1 MSFSV
6 EDMGERVMVAE
17 EIRKLADLHEQGV
30 LTDEEFSKQKQ
41 LLLDGSPAPVQ
52 YAPPPAPAPAPSKLS
67 GGMIALIAVVCI
79 VGWFIYSMVSTKIV
93 LNEAARETDR
103 IMERSFEESNRIMDR
118 AMERAEGQQRELMR
132 KFNNR

>member
-52 YAPPPAPAPAPSKLS
+52 SKLS